1 MNKEYLK
8 LALCYLGIIRCS
20 DSCKLLSQFS
30 IKCPTLIN
38 KRLNMLLTPLIAVSC
53 KKLAHNDDK
62 YLKWD
67 RNLVIFL
74 RKCFQGELMF
84 ILIAD
89 TSKFPIKYAPMLMQE
104 LKVRLKILLF
114 GSAIVGGYQSNI
126 PNKNL
131 NKTFN
136 TNSNIH
142 CIAYIISQLRAGSLD
157 RLLRGATAEL
167 FERYDNFKLF
177 KKCVNIESHV
187 DIVKCSVNKA
197 IAHLFG
203 SQENLHVLEEKTLQL
218 TQDAFLF
225 SSDTRNLHKQKQG
238 SFLLSIYTTKIL
250 ISIAIA
256 IFCIYKKIQ

>member
-1 MNKEYLK
+1 
-8 LALCYLGIIRCS
+8 
-20 DSCKLLSQFS
+20 
-30 IKCPTLIN
+30 
-38 KRLNMLLTPLIAVSC
+38 MLLTPLIAVSC
-53 KKLAHNDDK
+53 KKLTHNNDK

-67 RNLVIFL
+67 GNLVIFL
-74 RKCFQGELMF
+74 RKCFQGELIF

-114 GSAIVGGYQSNI
+114 GSAVVGRQSNI
-126 PNKNL
+126 SNKNL

-136 TNSNIH
+136 ANSTIY
-142 CIAYIISQLRAGSLD
+142 CIAYIISQLRTGSLD

-167 FERYDNFKLF
+167 FERYNNFKLL
-177 KKCVNIESHV
+177 KECVNIESHV

-203 SQENLHVLEEKTLQL
+203 SKENLHVLEEKTLKL
-218 TQDAFLF
+218 TQDALLF
-225 SSDTRNLHKQKQG
+225 SSDARNLYKQKHG
-238 SFLLSIYTTKIL
+238 NFLLSIYTTKIL

-256 IFCIYKKIQ
+256 IFCIYKRIK